1 MLSLLLLLLLFSCFV
16 LSVFAFRQDLRGIAF
31 DPGNFT
37 LGKRVLGTHMGGC
50 VVTSVGVDTAKQR
63 KMCAGNETA
72 PARCV
77 VVILIYL
84 SRLSLG
90 VNGEYTSS
98 VCILIS
104 WAKVPLQSLRITSWC
119 VAG

>member
-1 MLSLLLLLLLFSCFV
+1 MFCSICLCFQAGFEGYCFSTPATLHSEKESLV
-16 LSVFAFRQDLRGIAF
+16 
-31 DPGNFT
+31 PT
-37 LGKRVLGTHMGGC
+37 MGGC
-50 VVTSVGVDTAKQR
+50 VGTSVGVDTAKKR

-72 PARCV
+72 AARCV

-104 WAKVPLQSLRITSWC
+104 WAKVPLQSL
-119 VAG
+119 